1 MIQTMLKHAAMSR
14 NETSNATEEAPAA
27 DVAPAE
33 KAEEAPVEKA
43 EEAPVEKA
51 EEAPVEKAEEAPANT
66 TEEVKPPP
74 PMEEPATEEEMDKID
89 KILKE
94 LDIDGNGQIEL
105 WEFYDMLWKEAE
117 PRQKHLEER

>member
-1 MIQTMLKHAAMSR
+1 MLKHAAMSR
-14 NETSNATEEAPAA
+14 NETSNATEEASSADATMAA
-27 DVAPAE
+27 DAPA
-33 KAEEAPVEKA
+33 
-43 EEAPVEKA
+43 
-51 EEAPVEKAEEAPANT
+51 EKAEEAPANT

-74 PMEEPATEEEMDKID
+74 PMKEAATEEEMDKID

-117 PRQKHLEER
+117 PRQKQLEER

>member
-14 NETSNATEEAPAA
+14 NETSNATEEASAADAPAA
-27 DVAPAE
+27 DAPA
-33 KAEEAPVEKA
+33 ADAPA
-43 EEAPVEKA
+43 ADATMAADAPA
-51 EEAPVEKAEEAPANT
+51 EKAEEAPANT

-74 PMEEPATEEEMDKID
+74 PMKEAATEEEMDKID

-117 PRQKHLEER
+117 PRQKQLEER